1 MLQCQKEERR
11 NYHVFYQKQLRSLF
25 FKCLQK
31 EFRSKGV
38 IEVVVYYLKKN
49 NKIEIRRRILIIL
62 Q

>member
-1 MLQCQKEERR
+1 MMQCQKEERR
-11 NYHVFYQKQLRSLF
+11 NYHLSHQKQLRSLF

-38 IEVVVYYLKKN
+38 IEVVVYYLIMN
-49 NKIEIRRRILIIL
+49 NKIEIRKRISIIL